1 MATAEQVGNVVPKQ
15 LDLTP
20 KESDAVLEIAY
31 LAIAADRVLNEEEVG
46 AFKQVA
52 SRLRGGDGNMSE
64 AELGTLLDRFTNRL
78 EHTRATI
85 TGDEAETD
93 EQENPENERSKL
105 LRAEA
110 DERLLALTADLP
122 RPNTRELAYK
132 IAYALALCD
141 LETTD
146 DEFEFD
152 LQLVDALGLTSD
164 RAADLA
170 DEVVTLFNE

>member
-31 LAIAADRVLNEEEVG
+31 LAIAADRVLNEEEVA

-52 SRLRGGDGNMSE
+52 SKLRGGDGSMSE

-78 EHTRATI
+78 EHTRATMEPAEDMDDVD
-85 TGDEAETD
+85 DE
-93 EQENPENERSKL
+93 RKRL

-122 RPNTRELAYK
+122 RMETRELAYK
-132 IAYALALCD
+132 LAYALALCD

-152 LQLVDALGLTSD
+152 LQLVDALGINSD
-164 RAADLA
+164 RAGELA
-170 DEVVTLFNE
+170 DDVVMQFNT

>member
-20 KESDAVLEIAY
+20 KERDAVLEIAY
-31 LAIAADRVLNEEEVG
+31 LAIAADRVLNEEEVE
-46 AFKQVA
+46 AFRAVA
-52 SRLRGGDGNMSE
+52 SKLRGGDGSMSE

-78 EHTRATI
+78 EHTKATMVP
-85 TGDEAETD
+85 GEDTD
-93 EQENPENERSKL
+93 DADTERSRL

-122 RPNTRELAYK
+122 RMGTRELAYK

-152 LQLVDALGLTSD
+152 LQLVDALGLSID
-164 RAADLA
+164 RAGELA
-170 DEVVTLFNE
+170 DEVVTAFNA

>member
-1 MATAEQVGNVVPKQ
+1 MATAEQVGNVVPTQ
-15 LDLTP
+15 LDLSP
-20 KESDAVLEIAY
+20 KERDAVLEIAY
-31 LAIAADRVLNEEEVG
+31 LAIAADRVLNEEEVA

-52 SRLRGGDGNMSE
+52 SKLRGGDGSMSE

-78 EHTRATI
+78 EKTRAELEPAEDMD
-85 TGDEAETD
+85 DEDD
-93 EQENPENERSKL
+93 ERKRL

-110 DERLLALTADLP
+110 DERLLALTTDLP
-122 RPNTRELAYK
+122 RPGTRELAYK

-152 LQLVDALGLTSD
+152 LQLVDALGLTTD
-164 RAADLA
+164 RASQLA
-170 DEVVTLFNE
+170 DEVVMALNDAA

>member
-20 KESDAVLEIAY
+20 KECDAVLEIAY
-31 LAIAADRVLNEEEVG
+31 LAIAADRVLNEEEVA

-52 SRLRGGDGNMSE
+52 SKLRGGDGSMSE

-85 TGDEAETD
+85 SGDELAGADTD
-93 EQENPENERSKL
+93 DPENERRRL

-152 LQLVDALGLTSD
+152 LQLVDALGITTD
-164 RAADLA
+164 RAGELA
-170 DEVVTLFNE
+170 DEVVTQFST